1 MIKMTPVEYLLVD
14 SNDSISYT
22 NVMYVHF
29 LFKKKRSMQPKK
41 MHYITWTTITTH
53 IEIFSYPQMST
64 QQLIQQ
70 KRNF

>member
-29 LFKKKRSMQPKK
+29 LFKKRGLCNLRKCIISRGQQSRLILKYSHIHKCQL
-41 MHYITWTTITTH
+41 TTH
-53 IEIFSYPQMST
+53 ST
-64 QQLIQQ
+64 
-70 KRNF
+70 KT